1 MPFSPELI
9 FLMNPVLLSGLVRGE
24 LAATTADAL
33 AHGGAGCI
41 IFTGRSQ
48 PEVQPVIDH
57 LNRKHP
63 KTKIIFVTANPGS
76 SASIRAAAGTIK
88 ALAVPIDGLVG
99 FPTVMAADWELTP
112 DGIES
117 HFQKNYLVYFVLVKA
132 LMDMMPIGS
141 RVILVTTSVRQ
152 EAHAPRWEDVNFSV
166 SLFSLSSVSAEM
178 LNHGSCRTVKPT
190 IHSMD
195 TRSRCLR
202 TSCLSNLLPSRV
214 LNGRLQLSLSTLEVS
229 LLARLKT
236 PWILMAVD
244 TKTNIQ
250 TFVSSDE
257 VASWLQRKKDGTLTH
272 ASCISSWILVD
283 QPFTPSRRGP
293 SHLATASTQVPSA
306 GKCHCASRVA

>member
-1 MPFSPELI
+1 
-9 FLMNPVLLSGLVRGE
+9 MNPVLLSGLVRGE

-48 PEVQPVIDH
+48 PELQPVIDH

-76 SASIRAAAGTIK
+76 LASMRAAAGTIK

-132 LMDMMPIGS
+132 LMDIMPMGS

-152 EAHAPRWEDVNFSV
+152 EAPAPKWEDVNFSV
-166 SLFSLSSVSAEM
+166 SLLSLSSVLAVK
-178 LNHGSCRTVKPT
+178 LNHGSCRMVKPT

-202 TSCLSNLLPSRV
+202 TSCLSSLLLSRV

-229 LLARLKT
+229 LVARLKT
-236 PWILMAVD
+236 PWVLMTVD

-250 TFVSSDE
+250 TFISSDE
-257 VASWLQRKKDGTLTH
+257 VASWLQRKKDGTLIH
-272 ASCISSWILVD
+272 PSCISSWILVD
-283 QPFTPSRRGP
+283 QPCTPSRRGP

-306 GKCHCASRVA
+306 GQCHRTSRIA